1 MLITP
6 NLWNFQ
12 RVLHTLAATQEVPRH
27 TVSTREEARES
38 RPHPEE
44 PRFRLLASEEG
55 SFPYV
60 VGKEFPAFPSH
71 LKRRRYT
78 Q

>member
-12 RVLHTLAATQEVPRH
+12 RVLHTLAATQEVPGH
-27 TVSTREEARES
+27 TDYNREEARKS

-44 PRFRLLASEEG
+44 PSFRLLALEEG
-55 SFPYV
+55 
-60 VGKEFPAFPSH
+60 
-71 LKRRRYT
+71 
-78 Q
+78 